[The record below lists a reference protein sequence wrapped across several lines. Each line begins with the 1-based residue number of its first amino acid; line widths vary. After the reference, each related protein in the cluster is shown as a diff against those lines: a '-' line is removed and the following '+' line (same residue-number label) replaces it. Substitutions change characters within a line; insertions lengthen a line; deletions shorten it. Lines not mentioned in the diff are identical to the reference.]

1 MKQLVSLR
9 EVNHNFAQY
18 IHSVEKG
25 NKVIIT
31 RRGKPIAMI
40 TPLNDVTQLTRQQQ
54 KARKNLFSIM
64 EKGLSLKGEIFS
76 RDSLH
81 ERS

>member
-9 EVNHNFAQY
+9 EVNHHLAEY

-25 NKVIIT
+25 NEVIIT
-31 RRGKPIAMI
+31 RRGKPIVMMV
-40 TPLNDVTQLTRQQQ
+40 PLKKVAQLTRQQQ
-54 KARKNLFSIM
+54 KSRKNLFSIM
-64 EKGLSLKGEIFS
+64 EKGLSIKGETFE

-81 ERS
+81 ER